1 MSVVC
6 RLQYCSDMG
15 GPMISYSVRLLSR
28 VAVPLLAMA
37 GLLSA
42 CFQSSDSAPVYLQ
55 QMTGIGGVQQ
65 AALVPA
71 GNYSFTTI
79 RTRQQGPNSG
89 ILCVAPSPDWA
100 TAITT
105 AQSLQGSVSTP
116 VGTTVTASASNS
128 LAETITAMVGRT
140 AGVVALRDGLY
151 NACQAYANGVIGK
164 DAYALILS
172 QYGNLLVALAG
183 SGGGATTAAGP
194 SAGISAQQ
202 LQLQMV
208 QAMLVACISNNDRT
222 IDNEEGNALLRA
234 PGSAYC
240 TNLVNSIVTA
250 VPKLLTSVA
259 PTAGAQAQGAKP
271 EGSGGSKASG
281 DKLVTEV
288 QTFLKSKDCDG
299 CQALE
304 VDGIDGPKTQAAI
317 AAYEKKSGTKLIPE
331 K

>member
-1 MSVVC
+1 
-6 RLQYCSDMG
+6 
-15 GPMISYSVRLLSR
+15 MISYSVHLISR
-28 VAVPLLAMA
+28 VVLPLLAMV

-42 CFQSSDSAPVYLQ
+42 CLQSSDSAPVYMP
-55 QMTGIGGVQQ
+55 QMVRAGGVQQ
-65 AALVPA
+65 AALIPA

-79 RTRQQGPNSG
+79 RNRQDGENG

-105 AQSLQGSVSTP
+105 AQSLQGNVSTP
-116 VGTTVTASASNS
+116 VGTTVSGTITNS

-183 SGGGATTAAGP
+183 SGGGTTAA
-194 SAGISAQQ
+194 AGQSGSVPAQQ

-208 QAMLVACISNNDRT
+208 QAMLVACISSSDRS
-222 IDNEEGNALLRA
+222 ISSDGNPLLRD
-234 PGSAYC
+234 SAHC
-240 TNLVNSIVTA
+240 SALVNSLVNA
-250 VPKLLTSVA
+250 VPKLLTPVPA
-259 PTAGAQAQGAKP
+259 AGGGQAGGAKA

-281 DKLVTEV
+281 DKLVMEA
-288 QTFLKSKDCDG
+288 QTFLKGKDCDG

-304 VDGIDGPKTQAAI
+304 ADGIYGPKTQAAI